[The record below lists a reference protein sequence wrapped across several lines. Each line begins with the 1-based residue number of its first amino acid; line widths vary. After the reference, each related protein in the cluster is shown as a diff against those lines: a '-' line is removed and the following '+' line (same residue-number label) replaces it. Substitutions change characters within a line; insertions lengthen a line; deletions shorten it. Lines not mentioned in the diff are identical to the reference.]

1 MYLNVLIKDNG
12 EDNVLIIFLLRT
24 KWILLFL
31 MDSCRSNDMYSKL
44 INNIEQRS
52 YFVHR
57 RPSVLLMTLTIMKR
71 ADDMFKRKRKLNFVS
86 NLSSIDISHEQKI
99 SVDNMQVE
107 KQWQVGGQNA
117 TLDFLSSDQV
127 TSHFF
132 CAPSSVFFA
141 LYSCSVVHSP

>member
-1 MYLNVLIKDNG
+1 
-12 EDNVLIIFLLRT
+12 
-24 KWILLFL
+24 

-71 ADDMFKRKRKLNFVS
+71 ADDMFNRKRKLNFVS

-107 KQWQVGGQNA
+107 KQ
-117 TLDFLSSDQV
+117 
-127 TSHFF
+127 
-132 CAPSSVFFA
+132 
-141 LYSCSVVHSP
+141 